1 MRSIAKVFGRSP
13 FIPMQMHMDKVTE
26 CVDCIP
32 VIFEHYRNHDADAVR
47 QLSGR
52 ISELEHEADL
62 IKHDIRNNLPRGL
75 FLPVDRSNLIRILSI
90 QDSIANR
97 AEDISILLTFKQ
109 AGVFE
114 GFETAFDAFLNT
126 SLETFKLTHNIINE
140 LDELVE
146 TGFGGT
152 EAHNVRELVDK
163 VALREHE
170 TDVCQQGLIRSLLAH
185 ETSIT
190 YGDFFLWSRIIR
202 QVANIAD
209 RSENLAV
216 EVRTTLDV
224 S

>member
-32 VIFEHYRNHDADAVR
+32 VIFEHYRDHDAEAVR

-114 GFETAFDAFLNT
+114 GFESDFDAFLNT

-146 TGFGGT
+146 TGFGGA
-152 EAHNVRELVDK
+152 EARTVGELVDK
-163 VALREHE
+163 VALKEHE
-170 TDVCQQGLIRSLLAH
+170 TDVNQRELLRSLLAH
-185 ETSIT
+185 EAAIT

>member
-32 VIFEHYRNHDADAVR
+32 VIFEHYTNHDMEAVKD
-47 QLSGR
+47 LSSR
-52 ISELEHEADL
+52 MSQLEHEADL
-62 IKHDIRNNLPRGL
+62 IKHDIRNNLPRSL
-75 FLPVDRSNLIRILSI
+75 FMPVDRSNLIRILTI

-97 AEDISILLTFKQ
+97 AEDISVLLTFKQ

-114 GFETAFDAFLNT
+114 GFEQAFDGFLKT
-126 SLETFKLTHNIINE
+126 SLETFKQTRDIINQ

-146 TGFGGT
+146 TGFGGV
-152 EAHNVRELVDK
+152 EAQAVREMVEQVELK
-163 VALREHE
+163 EHE
-170 TDVCQQGLIRSLLAH
+170 TDVSQQELVRSLLAN
-185 ETSIT
+185 EASIT
-190 YGDFFLWSRIIR
+190 YGDFFMWTRIIR

-216 EVRTTLDV
+216 EIRTTLDV

>member
-32 VIFEHYRNHDADAVR
+32 VVFEHYRKHDMDAVKE
-47 QLSGR
+47 LSSK
-52 ISELEHEADL
+52 ISGLEHEADL

-75 FLPVDRSNLIRILSI
+75 FMPVDRSNLIRILSI

-97 AEDISILLTFKQ
+97 AEDICVLLTFKQ

-114 GFETAFDAFLNT
+114 GFEQAFDSFLNN
-126 SLETFKLTHNIINE
+126 SLETFKLTTNIINQ

-146 TGFGGT
+146 TGFGGV
-152 EAHNVRELVDK
+152 EAQGVREMVDN
-163 VALREHE
+163 VARKEHE
-170 TDVCQQGLIRSLLAH
+170 TDVSQQELLRSLLAN
-185 ETSIT
+185 EEFIT
-190 YGDFFLWSRIIR
+190 YGDFFMWTRIIR

-216 EVRTTLDV
+216 EIRTTLDV

>member
-1 MRSIAKVFGRSP
+1 
-13 FIPMQMHMDKVTE
+13 MQMHMDKVTE

-32 VIFEHYRNHDADAVR
+32 VIFEHYRNHDMEAVKK
-47 QLSGR
+47 LSAR

-75 FLPVDRSNLIRILSI
+75 FLPVDRSNLIRILTI

-114 GFETAFDAFLNT
+114 GFNASFDNFLNT
-126 SLETFKLTHNIINE
+126 SLESFRLTRNIINE
-140 LDELVE
+140 LDELLE
-146 TGFGGT
+146 TGFGGA
-152 EAHNVRELVDK
+152 EAQTVTELVEK
-163 VALREHE
+163 VAQKEHE
-170 TDVCQQGLIRSLLAH
+170 TDVNQRELLRGLLAH
-185 ETSIT
+185 ENEIT
-190 YGDFFLWSRIIR
+190 YGDFFLWTRVIR
-202 QVANIAD
+202 QVATIAD

-216 EVRTTLDV
+216 EIRTTLDV